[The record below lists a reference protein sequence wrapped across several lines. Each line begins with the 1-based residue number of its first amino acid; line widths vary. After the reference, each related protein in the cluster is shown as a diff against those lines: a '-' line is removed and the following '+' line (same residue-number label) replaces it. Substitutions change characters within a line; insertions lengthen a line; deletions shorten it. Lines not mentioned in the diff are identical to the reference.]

1 MFVLD
6 FYTYCI
12 SNFRQLAEILNKNGS
27 VLNLLV
33 NDSLN
38 GSTEKTKPGKLL
50 NKSGGEKVSNNL
62 SHKSNL
68 DDTGW

>member
-6 FYTYCI
+6 FYTYCV

-38 GSTEKTKPGKLL
+38 GSSEKTKLGKFL
-50 NKSGGEKVSNNL
+50 NKSGGEKVLNNL
-62 SHKSNL
+62 SHKSNT
-68 DDTGW
+68 DDAG